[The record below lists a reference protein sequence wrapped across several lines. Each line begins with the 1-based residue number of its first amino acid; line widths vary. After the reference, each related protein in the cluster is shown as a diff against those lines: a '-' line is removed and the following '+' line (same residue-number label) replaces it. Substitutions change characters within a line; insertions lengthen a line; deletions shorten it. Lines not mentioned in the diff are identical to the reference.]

1 MLGRGTY
8 HRAPMSVW
16 GRRDFVRI
24 GSASLLGLNVWDLAR
39 LSPVHAAGP
48 PKQNACILIW
58 LMGGPP
64 QQDMW
69 DMKPDAPHEYRGLFK
84 PIPTNVPGIQI
95 SEHLPRT
102 AKVMDKFA
110 IIRSMTG
117 KTAQHEPAQDYVL
130 SGYPPLASLAYPSMG
145 SVVAKEKGGR
155 DGLPPYVA
163 IAKPGYAYG
172 PGFLGA
178 AYNAF
183 AAGDPNEANYRVRD
197 IRLPTD
203 VDWDQAS
210 DRRFLLKKLDGVFLK
225 DPSVHNADTEGEFAA
240 VDDAYVKAVDL
251 VSSAKAQKAFQISEE
266 PNRIREMY
274 GRTPMGQGCLL
285 ARRLVEAGTRFV
297 TVTTGM
303 NVWDLHVRNFDMLQN
318 DLLPSFDMSF
328 AALLTDLADRG
339 MLDSTL
345 VIANGEF
352 GRTPKV
358 NAAGGRDHWPKVW
371 SCAMAGAGI
380 RGGQIYGASDANA
393 GEVKDKPVQ
402 VEDYTATVYN
412 LLGIDYSKEYE
423 TPIGRPVRISNGKH
437 INLS

>member
-1 MLGRGTY
+1 MPGRGSY
-8 HRAPMSVW
+8 HQAPKSVW

-24 GSASLLGLNVWDLAR
+24 GSAGLLGLNAWDWFRMPSAR
-39 LSPVHAAGP
+39 AAA
-48 PKQNACILIW
+48 KDRSCILIW

-69 DMKPDAPHEYRGLFK
+69 DMKPDAPSEYRGIFK
-84 PIPTNVPGIQI
+84 PIPTNVSGIQL
-95 SEHLPRT
+95 SEHLPKT

-145 SVVAKEKGGR
+145 SVVAKQAGSR
-155 DGLPPYVA
+155 NGLPPYVA
-163 IAKPGYAYG
+163 VAKPGYAYG

-178 AYNAF
+178 SYSPF
-183 AAGDPNEANYRVRD
+183 AAGDPNQADYQVRD

-203 VDWDQAS
+203 VDWDESS
-210 DRRFLLKKLDGVFLK
+210 DRRLLLKQMDAQFLK
-225 DPSVHNADTEGEFAA
+225 NAAIRKADTRGEFAA
-240 VDDAYVKAVDL
+240 VDDAYAKAVDL
-251 VSSAKAQKAFQISEE
+251 VSSAKAQKAFQIFEE
-266 PNRIREMY
+266 PDAIREKY

-303 NVWDLHVRNFDMLQN
+303 NVWDTHVRNFDMLQN
-318 DLLPSFDMSF
+318 DLLPSFDMAFS
-328 AALLTDLADRG
+328 ALVSDLHDRG

-393 GEVKDKPVQ
+393 AEVKDKPVT
-402 VEDYTATVYN
+402 VEDYTATVYE
-412 LLGIDYSKEYE
+412 LLGIDYSIEYQ

-437 INLS
+437 IILT